1 MLMQHVT
8 EWLALHSEELGALC
22 FVLVGIWRSYR
33 TRQLHAEH
41 LERERQRLT
50 RFAFDQVNETSKT
63 LSTAFAGDSPPTL
76 ADLLSHAER
85 DWSLTSSEAGST
97 PDEDDRQAVTV
108 EAVPHPQH
116 KSIIPPPPRPI
127 PPPRRK

>member
-1 MLMQHVT
+1 MQHLT

-50 RFAFDQVNETSKT
+50 RFAFEQVNETSRT
-63 LSTAFAGDSPPTL
+63 LSTAFANDNPPTL
-76 ADLLSHAER
+76 SELLSHAER
-85 DWSLTSSEAGST
+85 DWSLHSSDSGCT
-97 PDEDDRQAVTV
+97 PDDIDRDAVTV
-108 EAVPHPQH
+108 AAVPHP
-116 KSIIPPPPRPI
+116 KSMRQTIPPVPRPM